1 MQLLVDKKV
10 IHAGTFNGYPLGTA
24 AVKATLEI
32 LSRNNGQAISQ
43 MNEKMVMIH
52 EILKSEADNAGL
64 PLVIQGPPGCASYHV
79 CKDVLKNP
87 EEYDFEIMSLDIILN
102 NSLLKNGILVSS
114 ISRMYPN
121 ISLNEDDVEWFR
133 ERVRNAVIETKEIY
147 DEIV

>member
-1 MQLLVDKKV
+1 
-10 IHAGTFNGYPLGTA
+10 
-24 AVKATLEI
+24 
-32 LSRNNGQAISQ
+32 
-43 MNEKMVMIH
+43 
-52 EILKSEADNAGL
+52 
-64 PLVIQGPPGCASYHV
+64 
-79 CKDVLKNP
+79 
-87 EEYDFEIMSLDIILN
+87 MSLDIILN

>member
-1 MQLLVDKKV
+1 M
-10 IHAGTFNGYPLGTA
+10 
-24 AVKATLEI
+24 TLR
-32 LSRNNGQAISQ
+32 L
-43 MNEKMVMIH
+43 
-52 EILKSEADNAGL
+52 
-64 PLVIQGPPGCASYHV
+64 C
-79 CKDVLKNP
+79 
-87 EEYDFEIMSLDIILN
+87 LDIILN